1 MVDGFRTIKVL
12 LALSEE
18 ENVPSAVRSGT
29 VPLLTYT
36 HCKFSYVRCFRNPT
50 ALLLRL
56 GCSPYRFSH
65 RNFFSDPI
73 DAN

>member
-1 MVDGFRTIKVL
+1 MIGGFRTIKVL

-29 VPLLTYT
+29 VLLLTYSY
-36 HCKFSYVRCFRNPT
+36 CKFPYVRCFRKPT

-56 GCSPYRFSH
+56 GCTPYRFSYWA
-65 RNFFSDPI
+65 FFSDPI
-73 DAN
+73 DAT